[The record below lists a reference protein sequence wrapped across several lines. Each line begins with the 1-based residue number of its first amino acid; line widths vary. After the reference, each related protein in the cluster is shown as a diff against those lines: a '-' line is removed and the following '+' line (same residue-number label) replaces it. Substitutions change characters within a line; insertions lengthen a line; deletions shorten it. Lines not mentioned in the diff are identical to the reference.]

1 MTIPM
6 SKRAERYDR
15 LAALRTD
22 ERFTHGHSN
31 VEVREFI
38 EAVYWSQWTTGR
50 SGWAAIKAH
59 LGWKHIDSHWRMMLR
74 DDLPR
79 WEPHGWLDRL
89 DTHGCE
95 YVMTRGRRAGE
106 PCGKYASLRFRITNP
121 ETGEWRSS
129 AWCGQH
135 RRDGDALFQHEN
147 ARPDRGSEPTPHPNR
162 GGILPCYLSLRDTS
176 WEDKYREAAGPGWEP
191 PEVGVCADDWP
202 TLTKVYLVVPRP
214 KLTLILG
221 DVS

>member
-6 SKRAERYDR
+6 PKRAGRYDR

-22 ERFTHGHSN
+22 ERFTNGHSDMA
-31 VEVREFI
+31 VREFI
-38 EAVYWSQWTTGR
+38 EAVYWSQWTTDR
-50 SGWAAIKAH
+50 SGWAAVKAH
-59 LGWKHIDSHWRMMLR
+59 LGWRHTGSRWRMLLHA
-74 DDLPR
+74 DLPR
-79 WEPHGWLDRL
+79 WEPDGWLDRL

-106 PCGKYASLRFRITNP
+106 PCGKSASLRFRVTDP

-135 RRDGDALFQHEN
+135 RREGDAMYQHEN

-162 GGILPCYLSLRDTS
+162 GGVLPCYLSLRDTS
-176 WEDKYREAAGPGWEP
+176 WEDKYREAAGPDWEP
-191 PEVGVCADDWP
+191 PKVGVCADAWP
-202 TLTKVYLVVPRP
+202 ELAKVHPVTRRP
-214 KLTLILG
+214 KLTLIVG